1 MARVLILGSGGRL
14 GAALAE
20 SYASRHEVIG
30 LPRQSLDVSDFAQ
43 IEKKLSE
50 LEFDVAINCAAL
62 TNVDYCETH
71 REEAFA
77 VNAEAV
83 RVIAEACQKQ
93 SARLIHIS
101 TDYVLSGEKT
111 EPYREEDPA
120 EPISVYG
127 ESKLAGERAAL
138 EISPENLAVRVSWV
152 FGPHRPSFIDA
163 MLRRAKTEPE
173 ISAVDDK
180 FSTPSYTLDL
190 AEMLEPYFT
199 QIKTG
204 GILHLCNGG
213 SCSWREYAQHALDVA
228 NEIGLPMMAKT
239 VNPIALDSLSAF
251 VAKRPRHTRLSMERF
266 TRETG
271 RDPRPWQDAVA
282 DYIRTYGEKILA

>member
-1 MARVLILGSGGRL
+1 MARILILGSGGRL

-20 SYASRHEVIG
+20 SYAPRHEVIG
-30 LPRQSLDVSDFAQ
+30 LPRQLLDLADSVQ
-43 IEKKLSE
+43 IEKKLAE
-50 LEFDVAINCAAL
+50 LQFDVAINCAAL

-71 REEAFA
+71 REESFA
-77 VNAEAV
+77 INADAV
-83 RVIAEACQKQ
+83 RVIAEVCEKKD
-93 SARLIHIS
+93 ARLIHIS

-111 EPYREEDPA
+111 EPYHEEDSA

-127 ESKLAGERAAL
+127 ESKLGGEIAAL
-138 EISPENLAVRVSWV
+138 EVSPTNLAVRVSWV

-163 MLRRAKTEPE
+163 ILRRAMTEPE

-190 AEMLEPYFT
+190 AEMLEPYLT
-199 QIKTG
+199 RIKTG
-204 GILHLCNGG
+204 GVLHLCNGG
-213 SCSWREYAQHALDVA
+213 SCSWREYAQHALNVA
-228 NEIGLPMMAKT
+228 NEIGLPMFAKT

-251 VAKRPRHTRLSMERF
+251 VAKRPRHTRLSLDRF

-271 RDPRPWQDAVA
+271 REPRPWQDAVS
-282 DYIRTYGEKILA
+282 DYVRNYGKKIIS